1 MTFTTAILRFVAV
14 MRCHQEF
21 PSCSVFSSCILQ
33 TPPSPSHCRPHTHP
47 TLLQVELPSA
57 KNHETG
63 RTCEKCRGALFDNI
77 VHFGEALPWHALTMA
92 NAKFLGAD
100 LSIAIGTSLQVE
112 PAASLPFKSKRRK
125 KNPPRPRAV
134 IINLQPTR
142 LDGEADLVI
151 RARSDD
157 VLGRICKAFKL

>member
-1 MTFTTAILRFVAV
+1 VLKCALPFA
-14 MRCHQEF
+14 
-21 PSCSVFSSCILQ
+21 
-33 TPPSPSHCRPHTHP
+33 
-47 TLLQVELPSA
+47 QVELPNS
-57 KNHETG
+57 KDHETG
-63 RTCEKCRGALFDNI
+63 RNCPKCGCALYDNI
-77 VHFGEALPWHALTMA
+77 VHFGEALPWSALTMA

-134 IINLQPTR
+134 VINLQPTR

-151 RARSDD
+151 RARSDE
-157 VLGRICKAFKL
+157 VLSRICRALNL

>member
-1 MTFTTAILRFVAV
+1 MSPAAYTGFLFLHCIARVRFTRRL
-14 MRCHQEF
+14 
-21 PSCSVFSSCILQ
+21 P
-33 TPPSPSHCRPHTHP
+33 
-47 TLLQVELPSA
+47 LQVECPTS

-63 RTCEKCRGALFDNI
+63 RACVKCGGALFDNI
-77 VHFGEALPWHALTMA
+77 VHFGEALPWNALTMA

-100 LSIAIGTSLQVE
+100 LSIAIGSSLQVE

-125 KNPPRPRAV
+125 KNSPRPRAV
-134 IINLQPTR
+134 IVNLQPTR

-157 VLGRICKAFKL
+157 VLSRICTALKLSAN